1 MNFASVIRIQCL
13 CGLII
18 AGAMLL
24 PLLASLAFQEYPQAI
39 AFGITALF
47 LALISGSL
55 LLLVSKPRR
64 RATPADGL
72 AAALFGWVIVSIVT
86 APPFVIGVANASILA
101 ALHEA
106 VSCLT
111 TTGHSVIEIG
121 SGGWPVSLL
130 VWRGILHIIGSIAT
144 LTIAASVFAAINLG
158 GPGIHRT
165 ELFTIPEGSFFDAV
179 PRVLSAASV
188 FTLVLISA
196 FVILLVLVGVPGG
209 QALSDAVSA
218 ITTGLVDPK
227 NTPEEVSVL
236 RNALVSAALI
246 LGTLGLF
253 FALQLR
259 RLRIAESLY
268 DPEVFAFLIAI
279 AAFSIIAIV
288 AGLDLWEATAWS
300 LSALSTSGI
309 QLTSDS
315 VETLL
320 PIPLLIIP
328 ALIGGSAL
336 SAAGGIKL
344 GRLVILVRRAAQEFG
359 SLGFRG
365 SLIKFMYRGRGLEE
379 SSVIGV
385 WVYLIGYVSAI
396 VGFLFVLSFAGLS
409 FDDAMLTAVGAIT
422 NSGALVHG
430 DLVSDQLHLSMIVA
444 MLLGRWEV
452 LALLPV
458 FVPAF
463 WRK

>member
-1 MNFASVIRIQCL
+1 MNFTSVIRIQCL
-13 CGLII
+13 CGLLVS
-18 AGAMLL
+18 GAMLL
-24 PLLASLAFQEYPQAI
+24 PLLVSLAFREFPQAI
-39 AFGITALF
+39 AFGITSLF
-47 LALISGSL
+47 LALISGSVL
-55 LLLVSKPRR
+55 MLASRPQR
-64 RATPADGL
+64 RATPSDGL
-72 AAALFGWVIVSIVT
+72 AAALFGWVLVSIVA
-86 APPFVIGVANASILA
+86 APPFVIGVANASVFA

-130 VWRGILHIIGSIAT
+130 VWRGMLHIIGAIAT
-144 LTIAASVFAAINLG
+144 LTVAASVFAAINLG

-179 PRVLSAASV
+179 PRVAIASTLFV
-188 FTLVLISA
+188 LVLISA
-196 FVILLVLVGVPGG
+196 FVILLVSVGVPGA

-218 ITTGLVDPK
+218 ITTGLVDPL
-227 NTPEEVSVL
+227 NAPEDTSALRNMLVSV
-236 RNALVSAALI
+236 ALI
-246 LGTLGLF
+246 FGTLGLF

-279 AAFSIIAIV
+279 AAFSLIAIIA
-288 AGLDLWEATAWS
+288 GLGLWEAGAWS
-300 LSALSTSGI
+300 LTALSTSGLR
-309 QLTSDS
+309 LTAEP

-336 SAAGGIKL
+336 SAAGGLKL

-365 SLIKFMYRGRGLEE
+365 SLIKFVYRGRALEE

-385 WVYLIGYVSAI
+385 WVYLIGYVTAV
-396 VGFLFVLSFAGLS
+396 VGFLFIFSLSGLN
-409 FDDAMLTAVGAIT
+409 FDDAVMTSVGAIT
-422 NSGALVHG
+422 NSGALIH
-430 DLVSDQLHLSMIVA
+430 DSAAADQLHLTMIVA
-444 MLLGRWEV
+444 MLLGRWEI

>member
-1 MNFASVIRIQCL
+1 MV
-13 CGLII
+13 
-18 AGAMLL
+18 L
-24 PLLASLAFQEYPQAI
+24 PLLVSLGFAEYPQAI
-39 AFGITALF
+39 AFGVTALF
-47 LALISGSL
+47 LALVSGSVL
-55 LLLVSKPRR
+55 LLASKPRR

-72 AAALFGWVIVSIVT
+72 AAALFAWILVGVMA
-86 APPFVIGVANASILA
+86 APPFVIGVANASITA
-101 ALHEA
+101 ALHES

-130 VWRGILHIIGSIAT
+130 VWRGILHIIGAIAT
-144 LTIAASVFAAINLG
+144 LTVAASVFAAINLG

-179 PRVLSAASV
+179 PRVANAAAL
-188 FTLVLISA
+188 FTLVLISV

-209 QALSDAVSA
+209 QALSVAVSA
-218 ITTGLVDPK
+218 ITTGLVDPL
-227 NTPEEVSVL
+227 NAPQHISLL
-236 RNALVSAALI
+236 RNILVSAALVF
-246 LGTLGLF
+246 GTLGLF

-259 RLRIAESLY
+259 RMRLSESLY

-279 AAFSIIAIV
+279 ATFSLVAVI
-288 AGLDLWEATAWS
+288 AGLGLWEAAAWS

-309 QLTSDS
+309 QTTSDS

-320 PIPLLIIP
+320 PISLLIIP

-336 SAAGGIKL
+336 SAAGGLKL

-365 SLIKFMYRGRGLEE
+365 SLIKFVYRGRGLEE

-396 VGFLFVLSFAGLS
+396 VGFLFILSFSGLG
-409 FDDAMLTAVGAIT
+409 FDEALLTSVGAIT
-422 NSGALVHG
+422 NSGGLVHG
-430 DLVSDQLHLSMIVA
+430 DIASDHQHLTMIAA
-444 MLLGRWEV
+444 MLLGRWEI

>member
-1 MNFASVIRIQCL
+1 MNFASVIRVQCL
-13 CGLII
+13 CGLIV
-18 AGAMLL
+18 AGTMLL
-24 PLLASLAFQEYPQAI
+24 PFLVSLAFQEYPQSI

-47 LALISGSL
+47 LALVSGSVL
-55 LLLVSKPRR
+55 LLASKPQR
-64 RATPADGL
+64 RATPSDGL
-72 AAALFGWVIVSIVT
+72 AAALFGWIIVSVVA

-101 ALHEA
+101 ALHES

-130 VWRGILHIIGSIAT
+130 VWRGLLHIIGAVAT
-144 LTIAASVFAAINLG
+144 LTVAASVFAAINLG

-179 PRVLSAASV
+179 PRVASAAAM
-188 FTLVLISA
+188 FTLILISV

-218 ITTGLVDPK
+218 VTTGLVDPL
-227 NTPEEVSVL
+227 NAPEQTTIL
-236 RNALVSAALI
+236 RNALVSAALVF
-246 LGTLGLF
+246 GTLGLF

-259 RLRIAESLY
+259 RLRIAESMY

-279 AAFSIIAIV
+279 FVFSIVAII
-288 AGLDLWEATAWS
+288 AGLGLWEAAAWS
-300 LSALSTSGI
+300 LSALSTSGL
-309 QLTSDS
+309 QVTTDS

-336 SAAGGIKL
+336 SAAGGLKL

-365 SLIKFMYRGRGLEE
+365 SLIKFVYRGRGLEE

-396 VGFLFVLSFAGLS
+396 VGFLFILSFAGLS
-409 FDDAMLTAVGAIT
+409 FDDAMMTSVGAIT
-422 NSGALVHG
+422 NSGGLIHENFASG
-430 DLVSDQLHLSMIVA
+430 QLHLTMIVA

>member
-1 MNFASVIRIQCL
+1 MNFAAVIRIQCL
-13 CGLII
+13 CGLIVS
-18 AGAMLL
+18 GAMLL
-24 PLLASLAFQEYPQAI
+24 PLLVSIAFQEYPQSI
-39 AFGITALF
+39 AFGVSALF
-47 LALISGSL
+47 LALIAGSV
-55 LLLVSKPRR
+55 LLLVAKPKR
-64 RATPADGL
+64 RAPPSDGL
-72 AAALFGWVIVSIVT
+72 AAALFGWVLVGVVA
-86 APPFVIGVANASILA
+86 APPFVVGVANASVFA
-101 ALHEA
+101 ALHES

-130 VWRGILHIIGSIAT
+130 VWRGVLHIVGSIAT
-144 LTIAASVFAAINLG
+144 LTVAASVFAAINLG

-179 PRVLSAASV
+179 PRVASAAIL
-188 FTLVLISA
+188 FTLVLISG

-209 QALSDAVSA
+209 QALSDSVSA
-218 ITTGLVDPK
+218 ITTGLVDPN
-227 NTPEEVSVL
+227 NTPIEVSFL
-236 RNALVSAALI
+236 RNAIVLTALVF
-246 LGTLGLF
+246 GTLGLY

-259 RLRIAESLY
+259 RMRLAESFY
-268 DPEVFAFLIAI
+268 DPEFFAYLIAI
-279 AAFSIIAIV
+279 GAFTLVAIF
-288 AGLDLWEATAWS
+288 AGLGPWEASSWS
-300 LSALSTSGI
+300 VSALSTSGI
-309 QLTSDS
+309 QVVSDP

-328 ALIGGSAL
+328 ALVGGSAL

-365 SLIKFMYRGRGLEE
+365 SLIKFMYRGRTLEE

-385 WVYLIGYVSAI
+385 WVYLIGYVTAI
-396 VGFLFVLSFAGLS
+396 IVFLFVLSFAGLS
-409 FDDAMLTAVGAIT
+409 FDEALLSSVGAIT
-422 NSGALVHG
+422 NSGALVH
-430 DLVSDQLHLSMIVA
+430 DDVMSNQLHLTMITA
-444 MLLGRWEV
+444 MLLGRWEI

>member
-1 MNFASVIRIQCL
+1 MNFASVIRVQCL
-13 CGLII
+13 CGLIVS
-18 AGAMLL
+18 AVMLI
-24 PLLASLAFQEYPQAI
+24 PLLLALAYAEFPQAI
-39 AFGITALF
+39 AFGITSLF
-47 LALISGSL
+47 LALLSGSIL
-55 LLLVSKPRR
+55 FLASKPQR
-64 RATPADGL
+64 RATPSDGL
-72 AAALFGWVIVSIVT
+72 GAALLGWIIVSVVT
-86 APPFVIGVANASILA
+86 APPFVIGVANDSILA

-111 TTGHSVIEIG
+111 TTGHTTIEIG
-121 SGGWPVSLL
+121 EGGWPVSLL
-130 VWRGILHIIGSIAT
+130 VWRGLLHIIGAIAT
-144 LTIAASVFAAINLG
+144 LTVAASVFAAINLG

-179 PRVLSAASV
+179 PRVAIATAV
-188 FTLVLISA
+188 FTLVVIST

-218 ITTGLVDPK
+218 VTTGLVDPARM
-227 NTPEEVSVL
+227 PEETGLL
-236 RNALVSAALI
+236 RNLLVSAGLVF
-246 LGTLGLF
+246 GTLGLF
-253 FALQLR
+253 FALQVR
-259 RLRIAESLY
+259 RLRLAEAVY

-279 AAFSIIAIV
+279 AALSVFTIT
-288 AGLDLWEATAWS
+288 AGLGLSESLLWS
-300 LSALSTSGI
+300 LSAISTSGI
-309 QLTSDS
+309 QLTPDP
-315 VETLL
+315 VDTLL
-320 PIPLLIIP
+320 PVPLIIIP

-336 SAAGGIKL
+336 SAAGGLKL

-365 SLIKFMYRGRGLEE
+365 SVIKFAYRGRSLEE

-385 WVYLIGYVSAI
+385 WVYLIGYVTAVI
-396 VGFLFVLSFAGLS
+396 FFLYLFSFTGLS
-409 FDDAMLTAVGAIT
+409 FDEAVMTSIGAIS
-422 NSGALVHG
+422 NSGTLIHDPAN
-430 DLVSDQLHLSMIVA
+430 SSQFHLTIILA